1 MNPAENGQ
9 PSAINFPWN
18 PCPCSEGCFFSLRN
32 PSRIARQS
40 RTKPLGFHS
49 AKLNSPHK
57 AQNQNIMCNSNNYI
71 QISGRLTSDV
81 TPNEKKTF
89 ARFSIAHNM
98 GKNTDAMFFNCV
110 IFKKEFDD
118 NQQSIPWDKLEKG
131 NEFFVTGKLA
141 PNNWTDKEGHLHKS
155 FDIVVNKIRD
165 TDEK

>member
-1 MNPAENGQ
+1 L
-9 PSAINFPWN
+9 
-18 PCPCSEGCFFSLRN
+18 LRN
-32 PSRIARQS
+32 P
-40 RTKPLGFHS
+40 LGIMRPEGHIS
-49 AKLNSPHK
+49 EDSLHKVKQPRK
-57 AQNQNIMCNSNNYI
+57 AQIRNIMCNSNNYI

-118 NQQSIPWDKLEKG
+118 NKQSIPWDKLEKG
-131 NEFFVTGKLA
+131 NEIFVTGKLA
-141 PNNWTDKEGHLHKS
+141 PNNWTDKEGNLHKS

-165 TDEK
+165 TDE